1 MGHGV
6 DLIQEP
12 QTRSLAFENRY
23 PTIPACVVALCGI
36 ALIILGVVYPKGSL
50 PHGSPTL
57 AELQQKHHMAWA
69 ELLWLDLPLRGLI
82 LHASIC
88 D

>member
-1 MGHGV
+1 MIYVICIHHTHTNV
-6 DLIQEP
+6 C
-12 QTRSLAFENRY
+12 NRY

-69 ELLWLDLPLRGLI
+69 ELLRLDPTRKSSDI
-82 LHASIC
+82 FDI
-88 D
+88 